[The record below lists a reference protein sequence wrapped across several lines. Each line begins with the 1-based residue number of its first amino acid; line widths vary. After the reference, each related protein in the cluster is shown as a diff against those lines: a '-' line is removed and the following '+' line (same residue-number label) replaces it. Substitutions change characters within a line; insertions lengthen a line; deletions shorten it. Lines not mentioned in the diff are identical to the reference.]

1 MHLPHR
7 SGDPVASILVE
18 KLIYVAQIFM
28 RFTRPGRAHALPRD
42 YENCEDGTNQGGLAK
57 QHFLWAALPVKPNR
71 DSDEE
76 K

>member
-1 MHLPHR
+1 VHLPHR

-28 RFTRPGRAHALPRD
+28 RFTGPGRALALPGD
-42 YENCEDGTNQGGLAK
+42 YENCQDRTSQGGLAK

-71 DSDEE
+71 DSHEE